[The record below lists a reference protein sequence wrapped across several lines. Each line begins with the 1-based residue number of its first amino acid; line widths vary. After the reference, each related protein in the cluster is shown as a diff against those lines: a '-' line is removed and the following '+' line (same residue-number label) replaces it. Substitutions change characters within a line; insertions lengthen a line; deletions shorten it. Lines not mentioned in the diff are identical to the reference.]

1 MPRLRENAIVLRVRD
16 WSNSSQIAV
25 LLMQHRGKVPGLAKG
40 SLRTSP
46 SSVQRYSG
54 GFELL
59 SLGEVVATVTSSG
72 TLANVTEWDLQDDHH
87 RLRGDLRRLRL
98 AMYAADLADAL
109 LIEDDSHPGMFDAL
123 RHFLTTIGSARYPS
137 EWATPDPEAAL
148 LRYQWAAL
156 SDAGYRP
163 QLDADAVTGEPLPD
177 DPTYPTNPTYT
188 FDPRNGGLTLHP
200 QGLGSGDWRVRRST
214 VVMLRRLHLDT
225 FDPANPDDAEVV
237 TRTNR
242 LLCAY
247 VRAVLDRE
255 LPTMRF
261 VLGSDI

>member
-1 MPRLRENAIVLRVRD
+1 MLRVRD

-72 TLANVTEWDLQDDHH
+72 TLANVTEWNLQEDHH
-87 RLRGDLRRLRL
+87 RLRDDLRRLRL

-109 LIEDDSHPGMFDAL
+109 LIEDDAHPGMFEAL
-123 RHFLTTIGSARYPS
+123 RVFLRTVGSTRYQCEAAAP
-137 EWATPDPEAAL
+137 PDPEAAL

-177 DPTYPTNPTYT
+177 APTYI
-188 FDPRNGGLTLHP
+188 FDPRHGGLTLHP

-214 VVMLRRLHLDT
+214 VEMLRRLHLDT
-225 FDPANPDDAEVV
+225 LDPAKPDDAEAVM
-237 TRTNR
+237 RTNR

-261 VLGSDI
+261 VLGSDV